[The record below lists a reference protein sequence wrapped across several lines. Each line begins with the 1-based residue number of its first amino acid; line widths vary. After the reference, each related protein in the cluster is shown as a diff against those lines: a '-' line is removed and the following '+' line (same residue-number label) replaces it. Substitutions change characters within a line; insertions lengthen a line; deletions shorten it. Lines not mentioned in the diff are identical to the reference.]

1 MYSFLNLG
9 PACCSMSGS
18 NCCFLICI
26 QISQEAGKVIWYS
39 HLFQSFTQFLVIHT
53 VKVFSIVNEGEID
66 IFLKFSYFFY
76 DQQMLVI

>member
-1 MYSFLNLG
+1 
-9 PACCSMSGS
+9 MSGS